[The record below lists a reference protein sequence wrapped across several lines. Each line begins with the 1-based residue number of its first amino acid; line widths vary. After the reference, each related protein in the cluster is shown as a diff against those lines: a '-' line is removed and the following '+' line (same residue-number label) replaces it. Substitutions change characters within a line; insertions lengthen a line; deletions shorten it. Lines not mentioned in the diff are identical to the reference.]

1 MGPRGWLI
9 TTPHSRGALPPVR
22 FARVS
27 LALRR
32 VSRKRTAGVNGRVQ
46 IVTYRDQFRQ
56 AFESLN
62 LDWIEE
68 HFWVE
73 DIDRQVLS
81 DPKGMIVDHGGEVFF
96 ALKDHR
102 AVGTCALI
110 QHDDQVYELSKMA
123 VHPSAQGQGL
133 GNLLMDATIAWA
145 KERHAKQIFLES
157 NTVLGKAINLYEK
170 YGFET
175 TRLGEGNE
183 YERSNIRMTLEFS
196 KPT

>member
-1 MGPRGWLI
+1 M
-9 TTPHSRGALPPVR
+9 
-22 FARVS
+22 
-27 LALRR
+27 
-32 VSRKRTAGVNGRVQ
+32 NGRVQ
-46 IVTYRDQFRQ
+46 IVTYRDEFRQ

-81 DPKGMIVDHGGEVFF
+81 DPKGMIVDHDGEVFF
-96 ALKDHR
+96 ALQDGR

-110 QHDDQVYELSKMA
+110 RHDDQVYELSKMA

-133 GNLLMDATIAWA
+133 GNSLMDAMIDWA
-145 KERHAKQIFLES
+145 KKRHAKEIFLES
-157 NTVLGKAINLYEK
+157 NTVLGKAIKLYEK

-175 TRLGEGNE
+175 TRLGEGDE
-183 YERSNIRMTLEFS
+183 YERSNIRMTLKLPEL
-196 KPT
+196 T